1 MKILFVMKEMVLVSI
16 SREIPQEIIHA
27 KFTQRDGTKKLHAI
41 LMSSLNQAHYLNVE
55 REDLS

>member
-1 MKILFVMKEMVLVSI
+1 MKEMVLVSI

-41 LMSSLNQAHYLNVE
+41 LMGRLNQAHYLNVE
-55 REDLS
+55 WEDLS